1 VLNRRFAVDRTQFP
15 MIAGS
20 QETKHGW
27 EYQKRKT
34 CVHRSREAEELVG
47 TFILLGAVPHTP
59 SEYHGINPLGVG
71 DMRVVSSGQQSVR
84 PKKMVYLED
93 EVAGDE
99 RGGTSNVESSVVMV
113 HEYSRQQ
120 QTGNICLGTTHV
132 GRSRKTTGMVYVV
145 HGTKCI

>member
-1 VLNRRFAVDRTQFP
+1 MLNRRFAVDRTQFP

-113 HEYSRQQ
+113 H
-120 QTGNICLGTTHV
+120 
-132 GRSRKTTGMVYVV
+132 
-145 HGTKCI
+145 